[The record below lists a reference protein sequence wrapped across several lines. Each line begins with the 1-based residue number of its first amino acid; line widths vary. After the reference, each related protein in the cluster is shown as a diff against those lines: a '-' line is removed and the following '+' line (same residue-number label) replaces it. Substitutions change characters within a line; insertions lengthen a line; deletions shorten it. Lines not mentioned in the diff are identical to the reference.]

1 MTVWLLIQT
10 LSYRTLVGA
19 KAISRYVN
27 VYFLITS
34 LHMDMFGYVW
44 ICFCSVFL
52 SNLVKF
58 CSVFVLYSLFKCE
71 KIN

>member
-1 MTVWLLIQT
+1 ME
-10 LSYRTLVGA
+10 A

-34 LHMDMFGYVW
+34 LHMDMFGYV
-44 ICFCSVFL
+44 FVVFFFFF

-58 CSVFVLYSLFKCE
+58 CSVFVLYSLFKFG